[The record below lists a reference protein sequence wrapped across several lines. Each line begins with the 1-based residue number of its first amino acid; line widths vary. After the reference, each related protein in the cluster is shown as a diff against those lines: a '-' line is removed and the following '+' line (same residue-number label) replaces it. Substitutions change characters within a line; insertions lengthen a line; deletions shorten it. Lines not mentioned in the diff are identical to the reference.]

1 MSNEPMEH
9 GMMLSNEKKE
19 DLADS
24 LINNP
29 ESATLLGKG
38 GFGEVYKVGNM
49 VVKKI
54 ALEEEYDLETFE
66 KEVEIWEEFTSNK
79 EIAPFIPK
87 FLGSFIKI
95 QGPPPPKMENL
106 LSKNRNRWEKFRN
119 ENQAYKAWHKSK
131 PKSEYYAFGFIIQA
145 YEPVLD
151 LWSFIYSKE
160 KYSVDYTTGYALF
173 KNLVRAFEI
182 LHKSGYIHRDIKP
195 GNILIRTEK
204 HMVIP
209 IIIDFGMVCKL
220 PCDDENECAS
230 NHLRPDG
237 TPYYLPQN
245 MFSRKNRINTHFK
258 NKIKVERR
266 WAHLIPSFCKRRKGN
281 NTKKIRPFKNIK
293 IRPFYRIA
301 TDNYAVGLT
310 LEELFKAIRWT
321 DDKPDKKAEAL
332 ALKEEALK
340 EITRLKGQVLPYLAA
355 ETAKRVL
362 GKAPHVEMPSNVG
375 IPTPNIGIPAPNVDI
390 PARKVG
396 IPARKATK
404 RGRVRGGTRRR

>member
-1 MSNEPMEH
+1 MSNEPMAH
-9 GMMLSNEKKE
+9 GMMLSNEEKE
-19 DLADS
+19 DLANR
-24 LINNP
+24 LIDNP

-38 GFGEVYKVGNM
+38 GFGEVYKVGKI

-54 ALEEEYDLETFE
+54 ALEEDYDLETFE

-87 FLGSFIKI
+87 FLGSFIQI
-95 QGPPPPKMENL
+95 QG
-106 LSKNRNRWEKFRN
+106 SR
-119 ENQAYKAWHKSK
+119 
-131 PKSEYYAFGFIIQA
+131 SEYYAFGFIIQA
-145 YEPVLD
+145 FEPVLD

>member
-1 MSNEPMEH
+1 MSSNEPMQH
-9 GMMLSNEKKE
+9 MRMLSNEEKE
-19 DLADS
+19 YIADS
-24 LINNP
+24 LIDNP
-29 ESATLLGKG
+29 KSAELLGKG
-38 GFGEVYKVGNM
+38 GFGEVYKVGKM

-106 LSKNRNRWEKFRN
+106 LSKNRNRWEKFGK
-119 ENQAYKAWHKSK
+119 EDQAYRAWYMSK
-131 PKSEYYAFGFIIQA
+131 PKSEYYAFGFIIQE

-151 LWSFIYSKE
+151 LWSFIYDKE
-160 KYSVDYTTGYALF
+160 KKHLMKYDIGYELF
-173 KNLVRAFEI
+173 MNLVKAFEI
-182 LHKSGYIHRDIKP
+182 LHDKGKGYIHRDIKP
-195 GNILIRTEK
+195 GNILIRLEK
-204 HMVIP
+204 DMVIP

-230 NHLRPDG
+230 NHSTPHG

-245 MFSRKNRINTHFK
+245 MFSINERTNRHFK
-258 NKIKVERR
+258 NKIKPARP
-266 WAHLIPSFCKRRKGN
+266 WAHWIPSFCKRRKGD
-281 NTKKIRPFKNIK
+281 NTRKIKPFKNIK

-301 TDNYAVGLT
+301 TDNYALALT
-310 LEELFKAIRWT
+310 LEELFKAIHWT
-321 DDKPDKKAEAL
+321 DDNPHKKAEAL
-332 ALKEEALK
+332 ELKEKALE

-362 GKAPHVEMPSNVG
+362 GKAPHVEVG
-375 IPTPNIGIPAPNVDI
+375 KVPAP
-390 PARKVG
+390 
-396 IPARKATK
+396 KAK
-404 RGRVRGGTRRR
+404 RRVRGGTRRR